1 MVLSNVLL
9 LFIFLQFFKKCKFS
23 LVAETVEK
31 PPAMQETQVS
41 SLGWEDLLEMRT
53 ATHSSILAQRIPRTE
68 EPGRL

>member
-41 SLGWEDLLEMRT
+41 SLGWEDPLEKQMS
-53 ATHSSILAQRIPRTE
+53 THPGIRAWRIP
-68 EPGRL
+68 